1 MKKKIK
7 NEAAR
12 KEISIYEASIAND
25 HNLSAVKEKQLK

>member
-12 KEISIYEASIAND
+12 FQMRIEINKKKKVCGDA
-25 HNLSAVKEKQLK
+25 LF